1 MNLCTSRAPWK
12 RPHLNLAH
20 QAPIS
25 AQTQEC
31 HLQAAAT
38 VRISNLLS
46 KRWRP
51 LPFVRPPKNCSN
63 TSMHTPNPAF
73 SSVTIFQMLDI
84 RLILLAHQK
93 TLFGVFGVYFERRVE
108 IDAEKKNHT
117 CRGGKN
123 IYSATTT
130 YLFSPHP

>member
-1 MNLCTSRAPWK
+1 MNVTSKELP
-12 RPHLNLAH
+12 PSGS
-20 QAPIS
+20 PICYRS
-25 AQTQEC
+25 AGDLSLLLDYQKTVQTQAC
-31 HLQAAAT
+31 T
-38 VRISNLLS
+38 R
-46 KRWRP
+46 
-51 LPFVRPPKNCSN
+51 
-63 TSMHTPNPAF
+63 PNPAF

-93 TLFGVFGVYFERRVE
+93 TLFWVFGAYFERRVE

-123 IYSATTT
+123 IYSATAT